1 MRILLSVMLVA
12 LCGGGSVAMAQG
24 VSVGVKGGVSFT
36 TLSPPVRE
44 NNVDLDRRTG
54 IVAGAFIT
62 WPFAEHV
69 GLQLE
74 GLYAQKGTA
83 FHRPG
88 SGFTGTTK
96 LDYFEVPILLVASTA
111 PSHSGGTSF
120 QFFGGPSVA
129 FKVRYEEQRL
139 VPGGDVRCRYSRP
152 VDRGRRLGRGSWRGR
167 DIRPHFGRRPLHVWS
182 ERRQR
187 RA

>member
-1 MRILLSVMLVA
+1 M
-12 LCGGGSVAMAQG
+12 
-24 VSVGVKGGVSFT
+24 
-36 TLSPPVRE
+36 
-44 NNVDLDRRTG
+44 
-54 IVAGAFIT
+54 
-62 WPFAEHV
+62 

-129 FKVRYEEQRL
+129 FKVSTKNSGSFQGETF
-139 VPGGDVRCRYSRP
+139 DVDIPDEGSRASI
-152 VDRGRRLGRGSWRGR
+152 GAWWLA
-167 DIRPHFGRRPLHVWS
+167 
-182 ERRQR
+182 